1 MLQAEPLLLQ
11 AIDQP
16 HSHRTYIDHYG
27 AVDHRL
33 ELQRPRRWIESK
45 IIMEDRVEVTVKE
58 VNLQRLVD
66 QADTKRPRRARA
78 KSCEEMKEGSAERSA
93 YRARKAVRL
102 LVQRLQCNR
111 MLTVGTRAKLSL
123 PVLLVRFRRFVEA
136 LQKKTGKRLRYVAVP
151 ELHASG
157 DHWHLHVATPD
168 FVDLALAN
176 PIWWALC
183 SKDSEKPRNG
193 SLNIK
198 RFYCRYQT
206 DDPVGTIA
214 GYISKYLT
222 KSAHSQDVNKKKYW
236 ATRLPKVEV
245 VRRILEAQTVEEAF
259 TEIREGY
266 GLDTI
271 DLVVTHQGCLF
282 VMPDDR
288 GFWLRMRPTMKCRP
302 SF

>member
-1 MLQAEPLLLQ
+1 MLQSDPLLLQ
-11 AIDQP
+11 AIETR
-16 HSHRTYIDHYG
+16 HSHRLYIDR
-27 AVDHRL
+27 DHRRDLRL
-33 ELQRPRRWIESK
+33 ELERPVRWVESK
-45 IIMEDRVEVTVKE
+45 IIMEDRVEVTVKQ
-58 VNLQRLVD
+58 VNLQRLID
-66 QADTKRPRRARA
+66 RSDMNRPRRARA
-78 KSCEEMKEGSAERSA
+78 KTCEEMKEGSRERSA
-93 YRARKAVRL
+93 YMARKAVRL

-111 MLTVGTRAKLSL
+111 MLTVGTRAKLTL
-123 PVLLVRFRRFVEA
+123 PVLLVRFRRFIEA
-136 LQKKTGKRLRYVAVP
+136 LQKKTGTRLRYVAVP

-168 FVDLALAN
+168 FVDLSLAN

-222 KSAHSQDVNKKKYW
+222 KSAHSQEVNKKKYW

-245 VRRILEAQTVEEAF
+245 VRRILDAQTVEEAF

-266 GLDTI
+266 GLDVI
-271 DLVVTHQGCLF
+271 DLVVTHSGCLF

-288 GFWLRMRPTMKCRP
+288 GFWLRIRPTMKCAP
-302 SF
+302 PF

>member
-1 MLQAEPLLLQ
+1 MLQSEPLLLQ
-11 AIDQP
+11 AIDQR
-16 HSHRTYIDHYG
+16 HSHRTYIDNYG

-33 ELQRPRRWIESK
+33 ELNRPRRWVESK
-45 IIMEDRVEVTVKE
+45 IIMADRVEITVKE

-66 QADTKRPRRARA
+66 QADVKRSRRARA
-78 KSCEEMKEGSAERSA
+78 KSCDEMAEGSRERSA

-111 MLTVGTRAKLSL
+111 MLTIGTRAKLPL
-123 PVLLVRFRRFVEA
+123 DVLLVRFRRFIEA
-136 LQKKTGKRLRYVAVP
+136 MQRHTGKRLKYVAVP

-168 FVDLALAN
+168 FVDLQIAN
-176 PIWWALC
+176 PIWWSLC
-183 SKDSEKPRNG
+183 AKDAPHPRNG

-198 RFYCRYQT
+198 RFFCRFQT

-222 KSAHSQDVNKKKYW
+222 KSAHSTEVNRKKYW

-245 VRRILEAQTVEEAF
+245 VRRILDAETVEQAF

-266 GLDTI
+266 GLD
-271 DLVVTHQGCLF
+271 VVDIIVSHVGCLF

-288 GFWLRMRPTMKCRP
+288 GFWLRMRPTMKCAP
-302 SF
+302 PF